1 MTKVFSSGLYLVT
14 SFLHSFVARHLEN
27 GEYLGNEKKTEQ
39 QKKQNGAEVVDIVH
53 AVVMVLSFRI
63 HRLFDPLCDSSGLSG
78 KSVLSI
84 LVVALY

>member
-39 QKKQNGAEVVDIVH
+39 KKQNGAEVVDIVH

-63 HRLFDPLCDSSGLSG
+63 HRLFDSLCDSSGLSG